1 MTTAAGKR
9 PVVLINPRLKVHFLL
24 ALFYIE
30 TMGNNVIYIVSY
42 MFHIPYYFRTCPL
55 RVA

>member
-24 ALFYIE
+24 AFSIQRLC
-30 TMGNNVIYIVSY
+30 GNIFISCGLYV
-42 MFHIPYYFRTCPL
+42 
-55 RVA
+55 